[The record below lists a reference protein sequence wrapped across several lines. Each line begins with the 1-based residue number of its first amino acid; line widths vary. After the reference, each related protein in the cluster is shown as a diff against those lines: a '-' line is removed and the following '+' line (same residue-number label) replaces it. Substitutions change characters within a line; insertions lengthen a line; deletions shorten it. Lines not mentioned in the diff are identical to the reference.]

1 MVKIYVDS
9 RNRISG
15 SNENFVWQ
23 IPDSVDLEDSMAYID
38 CVVVPHTTWSIR
50 EGHNDV
56 LRFVESIVASPGATA
71 QIFPRQVVLPAGTY
85 NLISLGTAVQNSIRS
100 VSGIPNAANVVSV
113 EGDIATSRL
122 KITVT
127 DPNLSNITIYPDGLL
142 TGSATAWD
150 AVQSLFPLDPKN
162 TQSAGKVCGFT
173 GDVTIGS
180 DLNNIAY
187 GDSVVDVQK
196 NHCMYIHSDLCEPGS
211 SYGINQES
219 DVIRRVIIDVPANGI
234 AVDRHATPND
244 SVDVGS
250 RVLKSMSF
258 RLAGSDGKT
267 VDLRGHHWSFSLI
280 FLPKM

>member
-9 RNRISG
+9 RNRVSG
-15 SNENFVWQ
+15 SNEDFVWQ

-100 VSGIPNAANVVSV
+100 VSGIPSAATVVSV

-127 DPNLSNITIYPDGLL
+127 DPNLSHISIYPDGML
-142 TGSATAWD
+142 TGVPSAWD
-150 AVQSLFPLDPKN
+150 AVQTLFPLDPNN

-173 GDVTIGS
+173 GNVAITS
-180 DLNNIAY
+180 DNNNIAY

-196 NHCMYIHSDLCEPGS
+196 NHCMYIHSDLVQPGTV
-211 SYGINQES
+211 YGVNQES
-219 DVIRRVIIDVPANGI
+219 DVMRRVIIDVPANSI

-250 RVLKSMSF
+250 RCLKSMSF

-267 VDLRGHHWSFSLI
+267 VSLRGHHWSFSLI
-280 FLPKM
+280 FMPKM